1 MTIYPNSIE
10 HARCRLCLERIAWA
24 LTYPN
29 RKRVPLDVPI
39 STHDSHQLD
48 PEGHEIAE
56 LTSQTHFATCA
67 EYDEVTRKAKVKPKP
82 ISQGSLFG

>member
-1 MTIYPNSIE
+1 MTIYPNSTQ

-24 LTYPN
+24 VTFPN
-29 RKRVPLDVPI
+29 RRRVPLDLPI
-39 STHDSHQLD
+39 QTSNAQLD
-48 PEGHEIAE
+48 AEGHEITE